1 MEAFTRSRSYLVATR
16 SFADLSLVWTFELNG
31 MKRANLLLSCI
42 GFCLL
47 ALEPSSATSSG
58 SSDSGP
64 SVALT
69 RQAIELGLEP
79 SALGELWRTK
89 QPLIISKPDA
99 LGQLYTTTYELTPD
113 GQHITST
120 SVKEDQPQQPTST
133 STSTVSPPAAVQPTN
148 PQTDW
153 EYVPSNPGYR
163 RNFVVGNSSPFGAN
177 WPNFG
182 GTFPQFHSSSGN
194 NWPSFDFPAG
204 ITPQTTTKTEKD
216 DQGRT
221 VTTTIKTYKGP
232 GSNSWSPGTDLSA
245 NWPSFELP
253 TGATPQTSTKTEI
266 DDQGRTV
273 TTLTRSYKSPI
284 FTTWSTGNED
294 VGGLPASWQPA
305 ASPWFHN
312 PHFVNGVTVGDVPS
326 LTPSAANPV
335 PTPLPLPTR
344 PTFIP
349 SQPPLPT
356 APPGVGVFELRTT
369 TPLPAL
375 EDFLKQTGSG
385 ESTPKTVATINIDEL
400 PVSTRTR
407 ITNYSGTFNGSA
419 PPKAADLE
427 PQVRD
432 MLNRG
437 GITDEDIQNAQ
448 ALGNDVTRTRV
459 LPDGRIV
466 KTTMRVNNWAA
477 PSAPTPQAAAA
488 RPLER
493 DNSIDNFLAQVNLT
507 PADIQAQN
515 GEVIKTIV
523 DQNGRVLSA
532 RFVLSSVKGEEQP
545 GQGQAEHP
553 TK

>member
-1 MEAFTRSRSYLVATR
+1 MYLVD
-16 SFADLSLVWTFELNG
+16 SNDVI
-31 MKRANLLLSCI
+31 LLSQP
-42 GFCLL
+42 G
-47 ALEPSSATSSG
+47 SATSGSSG
-58 SSDSGP
+58 SGSDNGP
-64 SVALT
+64 SVAIT

-99 LGQLYTTTYELTPD
+99 LGQLYTTTYELSPD
-113 GQHITST
+113 GQHITSST
-120 SVKEDQPQQPTST
+120 VKEDEPQLPTSTSSSTSTST

-153 EYVPSNPGYR
+153 EYVPSNR
-163 RNFVVGNSSPFGAN
+163 RNFGLGNSSPFGAN
-177 WPNFG
+177 WPDFG
-182 GTFPQFHSSSGN
+182 GAFPQFHSSSGN

-221 VTTTIKTYKGP
+221 VTTTIKTYKTP
-232 GSNSWSPGTDLSA
+232 ASNSWSTGTDLSA

-253 TGATPQTSTKTEI
+253 TGAIPQTSTKTEI

-284 FTTWSTGNED
+284 FTTWSSGND
-294 VGGLPASWQPA
+294 NVGGLPASWQPA
-305 ASPWFHN
+305 ANPWFHR
-312 PHFVNGVTVGDVPS
+312 PHFGNGIAAADVPS
-326 LTPSAANPV
+326 VANPV

-356 APPGVGVFELRTT
+356 APPAVGVFELRTT

-375 EDFLKQTGSG
+375 QDFLKQTGG
-385 ESTPKTVATINIDEL
+385 ESTPQTVATINIDEL

-407 ITNYSGTFNGSA
+407 ITNYSGTFNGAA
-419 PPKAADLE
+419 PPKTADLE

-466 KTTMRVNNWAA
+466 KTTMRVNNWTAPAA
-477 PSAPTPQAAAA
+477 PPSRPEAAAA
-488 RPLER
+488 AAATRPMQR

-515 GEVIKTIV
+515 GELIKTIV
-523 DQNGRVLSA
+523 DQHGRVLSA
-532 RFVLSSVKGEEQP
+532 RFVLSTVKGEEQP
-545 GQGQAEHP
+545 GQGLGQAEHP